1 MNKYFGALS
10 FVSSLLLFSCS
21 SEEDQTS
28 EAPQQIPV
36 LSYSI
41 LQAFPHDTSSFT
53 QGLTFYNGLLYEGT
67 GEYEGK
73 SKLMQV
79 DLLTGKSIAKISLH
93 NKFFGE
99 GITILHDTIY
109 QLTWQNKIVL
119 VYSVKGFKK
128 IKEFPLTTDGWGI
141 THDGTELI
149 VSTGS
154 GNLYFYEPCTFRLL
168 RTMGITENGNPV
180 FNLNELEFI
189 DGFVYANQWQY
200 PYILKIDP
208 IMGIVV
214 AKYDLTDLWK
224 RIQAKDPHADVPN
237 GIAYDEKTKKIYIT
251 GKRWPELFEIQL
263 GQ

>member
-109 QLTWQNKIVL
+109 QLTWQN
-119 VYSVKGFKK
+119 
-128 IKEFPLTTDGWGI
+128 
-141 THDGTELI
+141 
-149 VSTGS
+149 
-154 GNLYFYEPCTFRLL
+154 
-168 RTMGITENGNPV
+168 
-180 FNLNELEFI
+180 
-189 DGFVYANQWQY
+189 
-200 PYILKIDP
+200 
-208 IMGIVV
+208 
-214 AKYDLTDLWK
+214 
-224 RIQAKDPHADVPN
+224 
-237 GIAYDEKTKKIYIT
+237 
-251 GKRWPELFEIQL
+251 
-263 GQ
+263 